1 MAQIDII
8 IKDDQG
14 QEITRLQS
22 VNLELGSQ
30 SLNEIETA
38 VEELKRKM
46 LPEIS
51 SELLSQAQRQ
61 FTEDKKKTQP

>member
-38 VEELKRKM
+38 GEELKKKM

>member
-22 VNLELGSQ
+22 GNLELGSQ
-30 SLNEIETA
+30 SLNEIEIA
-38 VEELKRKM
+38 VEEFKKKM

-51 SELLSQAQRQ
+51 SKLLSEAQKQ
-61 FTEDKKKTQP
+61 FTEDKKKTQT